1 MNPGDDDA
9 LKVKQHRKT
18 TSAVLVGGLAL
29 LAALVALKL
38 ILG

>member
-9 LKVKQHRKT
+9 LTVKQHRKT
-18 TSAVLVGGLAL
+18 MGVVLVGGATL

-38 ILG
+38 MLG